1 MTKEQ
6 LLKPRW
12 KVIADF
18 PDSDYKVGSIEDRDW
33 CKYVNSEDETDG
45 IVWKISD
52 FPHLFKELK
61 WWEHR
66 EPSEMPSYVKMCKDI
81 PTSEIKVGQVLKV
94 IFWKIDEGDDKIHF
108 AFEGDVKNIG
118 CYPDYYTPSTEE
130 EYLSSLA

>member
-1 MTKEQ
+1 MNKEQ

-52 FPHLFKELK
+52 FPHLFKELN
-61 WWEHR
+61 WWEERKIEDLPNYIKIVDENVIAKVEEH
-66 EPSEMPSYVKMCKDI
+66 SIGIGFTYKVTDYF
-81 PTSEIKVGQVLKV
+81 TSEHSRRKVYSTNTIPSCEEDFLSALANR
-94 IFWKIDEGDDKIHF
+94 EGLHK
-108 AFEGDVKNIG
+108 
-118 CYPDYYTPSTEE
+118 
-130 EYLSSLA
+130 